1 MKENYLN
8 KNAIHSFS
16 TRNKKFNKQKIYSEK
31 YFNTASH
38 RLKNLNTL
46 EEIADNLSRSKIII
60 KSYITKNHNKVN
72 SYDNKYPFNTFLSK
86 TFRKDLRKKLFY
98 LKDNK
103 IIETISPNIISYI
116 NKRHID
122 KTFNKSFTKKNLS
135 QKEKANFLESQK
147 ILKTQEKIDKKN
159 EKFQKFLER
168 KKILEKQKNENE
180 EIKNERQNL
189 KIKMYRIL
197 KKKDKYVQI
206 S

>member
-16 TRNKKFNKQKIYSEK
+16 TRNKKFNKQKINSEK

-46 EEIADNLSRSKIII
+46 EEIADNLSKSKIII
-60 KSYITKNHNKVN
+60 KSYITKNNKKVN

-103 IIETISPNIISYI
+103 IIETNSPNIISYI

-122 KTFNKSFTKKNLS
+122 KIFNKSFTKKNLS
-135 QKEKANFLESQK
+135 RKEKANFLESKK
-147 ILKTQEKIDKKN
+147 ILKTQEN
-159 EKFQKFLER
+159 R
-168 KKILEKQKNENE
+168 
-180 EIKNERQNL
+180 
-189 KIKMYRIL
+189 
-197 KKKDKYVQI
+197 
-206 S
+206 